1 MAILYDH
8 RPGDTHAID
17 VAELALRTFR
27 DDLTRTEAQL
37 LLDGWMHE
45 PELSRREREA
55 LLARFDG
62 GRR

>member
-37 LLDGWMHE
+37 LLDGWQRT
-45 PELSRREREA
+45 RRSSA
-55 LLARFDG
+55 TTG
-62 GRR
+62 PG